1 MRTISNKLLDRD
13 TAYENIGKMLDRVQA
28 VRNKDYEDDFMFLDK
43 FVPYDCNDMYDACFY
58 YRNNIFL
65 VRFAAMQTPTE
76 SFNSNDEFV
85 EYVEKH
91 IAAFAKPTSVEKF
104 IQTAEEYGAIPCL
117 MMLDL
122 VTKQP
127 VETIVGDKIIKDGKL
142 SRRGQVYRWG
152 LVNAETL
159 EPVDPN
165 IMKRGK
171 DKPMTDWEKRIFAI
185 NFVCERLKE
194 DKDCRIIFVDDGV
207 NAEPNI
213 WFRNASGDLCWAK
226 VECNTDDG
234 DEPESVK
241 VSAKTK
247 ACYQGIGYTARIT
260 FTKEPFRSHHCN
272 DGSWVYSGLI
282 PLK

>member
-1 MRTISNKLLDRD
+1 MRTISSRLLEKD
-13 TAYENIGKMLDRVQA
+13 TAYDNIGKMLDKVQA
-28 VRNKDYEDDFMFLDK
+28 VRNTEYEDDFMFLDK
-43 FVPYDCNDMYDACFY
+43 FIPYDCNDMYDACFF

-65 VRFAAMQTPTE
+65 VRFAGIQTPTKPFDNKE
-76 SFNSNDEFV
+76 DFV
-85 EYVEKH
+85 EYAENH
-91 IAAFAKPTSVEKF
+91 IAAFSKPTSIEKF

-127 VETIVGDKIIKDGKL
+127 VEIIVGDKISKDGKL
-142 SRRGQVYRWG
+142 SRHGQVYRWG

-194 DKDCRIIFVDDGV
+194 DKGCRILFVDDGV

-213 WFRNASGDLCWAK
+213 WFRNESGELCWVK
-226 VECNTDDG
+226 IECGTESSDVA
-234 DEPESVK
+234 EPVK
-241 VSAKTK
+241 VASKTK
-247 ACYQGIGYTARIT
+247 SFCQGIGYTARVE
-260 FTKEPFRSHHCN
+260 FTKPPYRSHHCN
-272 DGSWVYSGLI
+272 DGAWVDSGLI
-282 PLK
+282 PVK